1 MKDPR
6 NERLPRHHL
15 ALSSWSRCCSRTTAA
30 SGASQPRPGIDWPQ
44 FRGIRAAGVD
54 ERHPAPVTWDV
65 AKKQAVRWKTPIPG
79 LGHSS
84 PVVWGDAVYVATS
97 ISGQKDAGIK
107 VGYYGDIDPVKDDTP
122 HEWRVYALD
131 KKTGAIRW
139 QKTVLTSVP
148 KIKRHMK
155 STHANSTLATD
166 GERIIAF
173 FGSEGLHA
181 FDMKGKQLWKKD
193 LGVLDAG
200 YYMAPDAQ
208 WETGSSPIL
217 HDGVVV
223 VQADVQKGS
232 FIAAFDAKD
241 GKELWRKTRED
252 VPTWSTPTVHEV
264 NGRTQL
270 LVNGMRHVGAYDFK
284 TGDVIWKLSGGGDIP
299 VPTPVVGD
307 GLVFV
312 TNAHGLMAPVY
323 AIKDTATG
331 DISLKDGADKNDGVV
346 WSLRPRRRL
355 HGDAAGLPRRP
366 LRGDLQRRA
375 DGVRHQDREEALHAA
390 DRRRDGVH
398 GLTGRGRR
406 QGLFRERGRPG
417 VRPQSGSGLSGDRHQ
432 RDGREHARHAGLF
445 RGNDVLENAGA
456 CGRRW
461 RLTATSTPNFQLP
474 TPKRVVRTFFGS
486 WKLTASSLRLHVT
499 DDVFV
504 DRLACAL
511 RVDRPARGDAVA
523 S

>member
-1 MKDPR
+1 MKIRVTPGSA
-6 NERLPRHHL
+6 LL
-15 ALSSWSRCCSRTTAA
+15 AALLLAQTAA
-30 SGASQPRPGIDWPQ
+30 SGASTPRPGIDWPQ
-44 FRGIRAAGVD
+44 FRGIRAGGID

-84 PVVWGDAVYVATS
+84 PVVWGDTVYVATS

-122 HEWRVYALD
+122 HEWRIYALD
-131 KKTGAIRW
+131 KKTGAVRW

-148 KIKRHMK
+148 KVKRHMK

-166 GERIIAF
+166 GERIVAF

-181 FDMKGKQLWKKD
+181 FDMKGNLLWKKD

-200 YYMAPDAQ
+200 YYLAPEAQ
-208 WETGSSPIL
+208 WETGSSPVL

-252 VPTWSTPTVHEV
+252 VPTWSTPTIHQV

-284 TGDVIWKLSGGGDIP
+284 TGEEIWKLSGGGDIP
-299 VPTPVVGD
+299 VPTPVASD
-307 GLVFV
+307 GLVYV
-312 TNAHGLMAPVY
+312 TNAHGLMSPVY
-323 AIKDTATG
+323 AIKDTASG
-331 DISLKDGADKNDGVV
+331 DVSLKDGADKNAAVA
-346 WSLRPRRRL
+346 WSYPRGGGYMSTPLVYRGILYVITYNGILTGYDAKTGQKHFTQRL
-355 HGDAAGLPRRP
+355 
-366 LRGDLQRRA
+366 A
-375 DGVRHQDREEALHAA
+375 DGSSAFTSSPIAA
-390 DRRRDGVH
+390 DGKVY
-398 GLTGRGRR
+398 
-406 QGLFRERGRPG
+406 FASE
-417 VRPQSGSGLSGDRHQ
+417 
-432 RDGREHARHAGLF
+432 DGR
-445 RGNDVLENAGA
+445 
-456 CGRRW
+456 
-461 RLTATSTPNFQLP
+461 
-474 TPKRVVRTFFGS
+474 
-486 WKLTASSLRLHVT
+486 
-499 DDVFV
+499 VFV
-504 DRLACAL
+504 LKAGRTYELAATNEMGESTLATPAL
-511 RVDRPARGDAVA
+511 SEGLMFWRTQGHVIAIG

>member
-1 MKDPR
+1 M
-6 NERLPRHHL
+6 
-15 ALSSWSRCCSRTTAA
+15 
-30 SGASQPRPGIDWPQ
+30 
-44 FRGIRAAGVD
+44 
-54 ERHPAPVTWDV
+54 TWDV
-65 AKKQAVRWKTPIPG
+65 AKNQAVRWKTPIPG

-84 PVVWGDAVYVATS
+84 PVVWGDAVYLATS

-122 HEWRVYALD
+122 HEWRIYALD

-241 GKELWRKTRED
+241 GKELWRKTRDD

-284 TGDVIWKLSGGGDIP
+284 TGDGHLEAVRRRRHPRADAGRRRRPGLRDQCARPDGPGLRHQGHRHRRHLAEGRRRQERGRR
-299 VPTPVVGD
+299 VV
-307 GLVFV
+307 V
-312 TNAHGLMAPVY
+312 
-323 AIKDTATG
+323 
-331 DISLKDGADKNDGVV
+331 
-346 WSLRPRRRL
+346 RPRRRL
-355 HGDAAGLPRRP
+355 HGDAARLSRRP
-366 LRGDLQRRA
+366 LRA
-375 DGVRHQDREEALHAA
+375 
-390 DRRRDGVH
+390 
-398 GLTGRGRR
+398 
-406 QGLFRERGRPG
+406 
-417 VRPQSGSGLSGDRHQ
+417 
-432 RDGREHARHAGLF
+432 
-445 RGNDVLENAGA
+445 
-456 CGRRW
+456 
-461 RLTATSTPNFQLP
+461 
-474 TPKRVVRTFFGS
+474 
-486 WKLTASSLRLHVT
+486 
-499 DDVFV
+499 
-504 DRLACAL
+504 
-511 RVDRPARGDAVA
+511 
-523 S
+523 